1 MEHREKESYAIQS
14 VDNALSLLE
23 AMGEERGD
31 FALSDLSARLGL
43 NKSSVF
49 RLLATFEGR
58 GYVEAVEESKKYRL
72 STVAFEVGRNLLL
85 RNDLLWQARPVME
98 RLARECGENIY
109 LAVPRGGEV
118 LFLDMVDS
126 EQKVTVMPLVG
137 HCYPLEGNAPGR
149 VFLALGGRESPA
161 DSGLDEIRGR
171 GFAVDRGGLGAGI
184 DALAVP
190 LRGVAGVLCG
200 ALCLIAPAFRL
211 GDKRLE
217 MELLERLVAG
227 GRTVETRLGRKP
239 Q

>member
-23 AMGEERGD
+23 AMGDERGD

-72 STVAFEVGRNLLL
+72 SSAAFEVGRKLLL
-85 RNDLLWQARPVME
+85 RNDLLQQARPVMQ
-98 RLARECGENIY
+98 RLVRECGESIY
-109 LAVPRGGEV
+109 LAVPRGEEV

-126 EQKVTVMPLVG
+126 GQKVTVMPLVG
-137 HCYPLEGNAPGR
+137 FRYPLEGNAPGR
-149 VFLALGGRESPA
+149 LLLALGGRGSTA
-161 DSGLDEIRGR
+161 DAGLEEIRGR

-190 LRGVAGVLCG
+190 LRGVAGILCG
-200 ALCLIAPAFRL
+200 ALCLIAPDFRL
-211 GDKRLE
+211 GNERLE
-217 MELLERLVAG
+217 GDLLERLATG
-227 GRTVETRLGRKP
+227 GRMVEARLGRNR